1 MKTYEVHEI
10 GRVEQNEVGTRIIV
24 DKQYCPALQALEG
37 FSHLMIVWWFHELD
51 DEQMR
56 NVLTTPQPYKQAPEI
71 MGIFAT
77 RSPVRPN
84 PIAIT
89 TVEVLSIDQ
98 DKGIIELTY
107 IDANDQSPVLDIKP
121 YTPSMDRIE
130 TPHVPTWCQ
139 DWPNSFEASGEFD
152 WESVFLF

>member
-10 GRVEQNEVGTRIIV
+10 GRVEQNEVGTSIIV
-24 DKQYCPALQALEG
+24 DQQYRPALQALEG

-51 DEQMR
+51 DKQMR
-56 NVLTTPQPYKQAPEI
+56 TVLTTQKPYKHSPEI

-98 DKGIIELTY
+98 TKGIIELTY

-121 YTPSMDRIE
+121 YTPSMDRVE
-130 TPHVPTWCQ
+130 APKVPDWCQ
-139 DWPNSFEASGEFD
+139 DWPNSFESSGDFD
-152 WESVFLF
+152 WEDVFLF